1 MSYTYATFSK
11 ALAIEMVIP
20 NANVQNVNF
29 QAILPTLIDQAEQ
42 VCYRDLDLLAATGSQ
57 QFPTIAQNRYLN
69 FTAATGARQILIAED
84 INIVLAS
91 GERVP
96 MHPTSRAWIDA
107 VYGGSQTAAQP
118 NWFAMLTDTQIILAP
133 WPDQV
138 YNLEVIGK
146 FRPAPLYS
154 APPNDGTQ
162 TTFLSSVLPDLFL
175 AAAMVAASGYMKNFG
190 AQADDVRMAMS
201 WSTVYQQALASA
213 KGEETRK
220 KFHGWMAL
228 SSESNPPPT
237 PPPPPPG
244 G

>member
-175 AAAMVAASGYMKNFG
+175 AAAMVAAAGYQKSYG
-190 AQADDVRMAMS
+190 AQADDPRMAMS
-201 WSTVYQQALASA
+201 WATVYQQALASA
-213 KGEETRK
+213 KSEEMRK
-220 KFHGWMAL
+220 QFHGFMAL
-228 SSESNPPPT
+228 SSAVNPPPT
-237 PPPPPPG
+237 PMPPPG